1 MRLMY
6 LILNP
11 QLTAHFLDN
20 PSFDSQ
26 KVRKRVEWLGKE
38 GLGFHCLF
46 RTNAPRLFV
55 NNLLRKQAESQL
67 FVEHVCNWVQYCVD
81 RNAGRLAL
89 CSTQRRRLRQQ
100 GNVLFN
106 SHGEKELLLFN
117 LKSIW
122 ETKRREKWKSVHR
135 RVNERGTVQKE
146 KHWVRVLSG

>member
-1 MRLMY
+1 MGGLLNISKGEKRSGSLFLGLAMRLMY
-6 LILNP
+6 LIVNP

-38 GLGFHCLF
+38 GSGFYCLF

-55 NNLLRKQAESQL
+55 NNLLRKLAESQL
-67 FVEHVCNWVQYCVD
+67 FVEHVCNWVQYCAD

-89 CSTQRRRLRQQ
+89 CSTQRRRLRRQ

-117 LKSIW
+117 LKSISA
-122 ETKRREKWKSVHR
+122 KRREK
-135 RVNERGTVQKE
+135 
-146 KHWVRVLSG
+146 